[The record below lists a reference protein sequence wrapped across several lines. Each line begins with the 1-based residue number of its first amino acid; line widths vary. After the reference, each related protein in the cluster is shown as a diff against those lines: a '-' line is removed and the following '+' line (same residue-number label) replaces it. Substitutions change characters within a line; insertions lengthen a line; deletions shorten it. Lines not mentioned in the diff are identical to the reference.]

1 MRILG
6 GIILAMIIF
15 GAIWLV
21 FWGVILNDSEWIMHD
36 GDDPETIWQRSLPDS
51 EEVAR
56 YENGDTG
63 RNGLS
68 EGPDSGADR
77 ED

>member
-51 EEVAR
+51 EEVER